1 MKFGFFISLFL
12 MLSMQLIAQDNW
24 NRDDFILSIKED
36 INRSTSVE
44 YRRVGNR
51 FLTNFIEHT
60 FNNEQEALIFYL
72 VTALRD
78 MRYNDAEDFHD
89 LYKLLNH
96 YGLGQINEMCFN
108 TFLSSSLAVISN
120 LNHKTSK
127 LFIMHC
133 YEVLVNRIL
142 HSSSSFQWK
151 FGEGQFIFRYDS
163 IPKIFSNN
171 INLYCKSEQDSISI
185 ENTHGYMDLLSNKWY
200 GIGGVATGPNIE
212 FQETPFGFL

>member
-1 MKFGFFISLFL
+1 MNNKYIFDIRLFVDVILFILFVYQIKLLFTRMKFGFFISLFI

-108 TFLSSSLAVISN
+108 TFLSSSLYR
-120 LNHKTSK
+120 TS
-127 LFIMHC
+127 L
-133 YEVLVNRIL
+133 
-142 HSSSSFQWK
+142 
-151 FGEGQFIFRYDS
+151 
-163 IPKIFSNN
+163 
-171 INLYCKSEQDSISI
+171 
-185 ENTHGYMDLLSNKWY
+185 
-200 GIGGVATGPNIE
+200 
-212 FQETPFGFL
+212 